1 MSDISIVFPFWMI
14 AWIWLGEALPVTTLL
29 LLGLGAA
36 YFLGRRRVRLRRSL
50 AWPVAVVGAAV
61 AAVVGAAWIAGIGF
75 WAARLADQIGSDIYQ
90 ARHHYRL
97 EAATVVAGIA
107 LPQGS
112 WVSVDEAGRLYEIEA
127 GPGAAVSIDGARW
140 QGDIRL
146 ILPANPTASDRGM
159 VKSATLAADATLQGT
174 PCRAGEPVEFA
185 EDGGDLQ
192 HCTLAQPTVVA
203 AEIADAGG
211 GRITLNLA
219 CAAGREID
227 FRIVGQRLLE
237 HCVLAEAAAIG
248 GVACAGGEEI
258 ALSGDG
264 LDACTLASAQR
275 VGAFD
280 LAAGTRIRFSQG
292 RLSEIETIRGSAPL
306 AVSGLD
312 IPPGTTI
319 ALCDR
324 SPDIDYLEVPED
336 SAVTVAGVKLTGRMN
351 FDCGRFQY
359 GSLFEDTLLGGRALP
374 RHMSISR
381 EDIFGS
387 PAPAPQP

>member
-29 LLGLGAA
+29 MLGLGAA
-36 YFLGRRRVRLRRSL
+36 YFLGRRRVRLRRRL
-50 AWPVAVVGAAV
+50 AWPLAAA
-61 AAVVGAAWIAGIGF
+61 AAVVGATWIAGIGF

-127 GPGAAVSIDGARW
+127 EPGAAVSIDGARW

-146 ILPANPTASDRGM
+146 ILPADPTASDRGM

-185 EDGGDLQ
+185 EDGGELQ

-203 AEIADAGG
+203 AEVADAGG

-237 HCVLAEAAAIG
+237 HCVLAQPAEVG

-264 LDACTLASAQR
+264 LDACTLASARR

-312 IPPGTTI
+312 LPPGITI

-336 SAVTVAGVKLTGRMN
+336 SAVTVAGIKLTGRMN
-351 FDCGRFQY
+351 FDCGKFQY
-359 GSLFEDTLLGGRALP
+359 GSLFEDTVLGGRSLP
-374 RHMSISR
+374 RHASISR

>member
-1 MSDISIVFPFWMI
+1 M
-14 AWIWLGEALPVTTLL
+14 
-29 LLGLGAA
+29 
-36 YFLGRRRVRLRRSL
+36 
-50 AWPVAVVGAAV
+50 
-61 AAVVGAAWIAGIGF
+61 GAAWIAGIGF
-75 WAARLADQIGSDIYQ
+75 WAARLADQIGSDIYR

-97 EAATVVAGIA
+97 ETATVMAGIA

-112 WVSVDEAGRLYEIEA
+112 WVSVDEGGRLYEIEA

-146 ILPANPTASDRGM
+146 ILPADPTASANPTPSHRGI

-174 PCRAGEPVEFA
+174 PCRAGEPVEF
-185 EDGGDLQ
+185 EEEGGELQ
-192 HCTLAQPTVVA
+192 HCTLAEPTVVA

-219 CAAGREID
+219 CAAGRDID
-227 FRIVGQRLLE
+227 FRIVGHRLLE
-237 HCVLAEAAAIG
+237 HCVLAQRAEVG

-275 VGAFD
+275 VEAFD
-280 LAAGTRIRFSQG
+280 LAAGTRIRFGQG

-306 AVSGLD
+306 AISGLD

-359 GSLFEDTLLGGRALP
+359 GSLFEDTLLGGRSLP
-374 RHMSISR
+374 RHASISR

>member
-29 LLGLGAA
+29 MLGLGTA
-36 YFLGRRRVRLRRSL
+36 YFLGRRRVRLRRRL

-75 WAARLADQIGSDIYQ
+75 WAARFADQIGSDIYQ

-97 EAATVVAGIA
+97 ETAAVVAGIA

-146 ILPANPTASDRGM
+146 MLPADPGAPDRGI

-174 PCRAGEPVEFA
+174 PCRAGEPVEFQ
-185 EDGGDLQ
+185 EDGGELQ

-227 FRIVGQRLLE
+227 FRIVGHRLLE
-237 HCVLAEAAAIG
+237 HCVLAEAAEVG

-280 LAAGTRIRFSQG
+280 VAAGTRIRFSQG

-306 AVSGLD
+306 AVSGLV

-351 FDCGRFQY
+351 FDCGKFQY

-374 RHMSISR
+374 RHASISR